1 VRRRSIDREWP
12 VGVTTMA
19 LFLGGITN
27 YRLGWAQ
34 PAIGFA
40 IKVPILPDSF
50 KWVGERTGFVGR
62 D

>member
-1 VRRRSIDREWP
+1 
-12 VGVTTMA
+12 MA